1 MRSVPS
7 PRMSSTREPVALPWS
22 ARMFR
27 LTLCLILSIGLTACL
42 DAEKKDAGG
51 ADAGTTADG
60 AGTEVD
66 GTASDVVQTDGGVT
80 DGGASAPTIFEP
92 KCAAD
97 KDCKSV
103 ETCIQG
109 VCVPK
114 PETADKTVLGD
125 PSNDNQPSTEKVNL
139 ECVGKDL
146 DAIIKDLPKAGNVTM
161 WGRVD
166 RFGGG
171 PVTTGVEIAIFL
183 AKDFHPEKCAGIED
197 PADQQKCFSSDK
209 VGKPISTVVSVD
221 PDSADTKGWTMKRP
235 KKADEECDKG
245 KHFQCP
251 HGYICDKID
260 GFPKCGKGHGVY
272 ALEGVPL
279 NTRLVIRARG
289 AKANDPA
296 GWHDTYTYNV
306 VLFSTHLDEKGE
318 GKQPTGFEN
327 KDTLLYNPTIVGEGQ
342 WQLVP
347 STIGIV
353 GGIYEGDGVIGGRIR
368 DCGTNTRRS
377 WPIRDARVG
386 IGNPPEGM
394 SYFNDSEL
402 DPVPNKNRVTTNV
415 VGRYAA
421 VGIPPGPNRV
431 AVLGQIDGKQ
441 IELGVQDV
449 YVIPNALVIASMPG
463 FIPHWNK

>member
-1 MRSVPS
+1 
-7 PRMSSTREPVALPWS
+7 
-22 ARMFR
+22 
-27 LTLCLILSIGLTACL
+27 
-42 DAEKKDAGG
+42 
-51 ADAGTTADG
+51 
-60 AGTEVD
+60 
-66 GTASDVVQTDGGVT
+66 
-80 DGGASAPTIFEP
+80 
-92 KCAAD
+92 
-97 KDCKSV
+97 
-103 ETCIQG
+103 
-109 VCVPK
+109 
-114 PETADKTVLGD
+114 
-125 PSNDNQPSTEKVNL
+125 
-139 ECVGKDL
+139 
-146 DAIIKDLPKAGNVTM
+146 M

-171 PVTTGVEIAIFL
+171 AVTTDVDVAVFL
-183 AKDFHPEKCAGIED
+183 AADFHPEKCAGIEE
-197 PADQQKCFSSDK
+197 PADQQTCLRSDK
-209 VGKPISTVVSVD
+209 VGKPLVTVLSID
-221 PDSADTKGWTMKRP
+221 PDTAEAKGWNMPRP

-245 KHFQCP
+245 HHFQCP
-251 HGYICDKID
+251 HGYVCDKID

-279 NTRLVIRARG
+279 NTRLVLRTRAS
-289 AKANDPA
+289 KPNDPA
-296 GWHDTYTYNV
+296 GWHDTYTYDV
-306 VLFSTHLDEKGE
+306 VLFSTHLDAKTG
-318 GKQPTGFEN
+318 GIQPTKYAGA
-327 KDTLLYNPTIVGEGQ
+327 DTVLYNPTIVGEGQ

-368 DCGTNTRRS
+368 DCGTTDRRS
-377 WPIRDARVG
+377 WPISDARVG
-386 IGNPPEGM
+386 IGVPPEGI

-441 IELGVQDV
+441 VELGVQDV